1 MSDRDREIIDRIN
14 EASGGKITDTKFAEC
29 IGISKST
36 FSEWMANNKKNYLS
50 LEDLGK
56 IINHLCN
63 SENPSYKI
71 TAAEALK
78 IFAEEIGKTV
88 ENVKKCTFIE
98 NINNYSGMQLISA
111 ATNAPIIILSKQSN
125 LSSYLPELFSKDSVI
140 KELNLT
146 VAKESTADTIK
157 VIEEWA
163 YGSEGYAKLLQLNL
177 FERECEP
184 IAEMVGGF
192 IEGEFVAVMKHE
204 GYTPMSQL
212 GHELLQEEVDNLAD
226 EQPIWSL
233 PHSPEAR
240 IIERLRRALIDTLP
254 PDALAYLADKM
265 QTFEAAEYEDNA
277 AVCNALMASLVT
289 ELKDNYGDEVAIT
302 VQGALDYFKL
312 AAI

>member
-1 MSDRDREIIDRIN
+1 MSDRDRQIIDRIKD
-14 EASGGKITDTKFAEC
+14 ASGDKITDTKLAKY
-29 IGISKST
+29 IGIKKST
-36 FSEWMANNKKNYLS
+36 FSGWMKDEKDRLS
-50 LEDLGK
+50 LDDLGK
-56 IINHLCN
+56 IYNHLKVTN
-63 SENPSYKI
+63 NTDYQR
-71 TAAEALK
+71 AAADVLK
-78 IFAEEIGKTV
+78 ICNEEFCKSLGEKKSAIISSMM
-88 ENVKKCTFIE
+88 EN
-98 NINNYSGMQLISA
+98 SA
-111 ATNAPIIILSKQSN
+111 IQFMSSASIAPIIILSKQSN

-233 PHSPEAR
+233 PHSHEAR
-240 IIERLRRALIDTLP
+240 LIERLRRVLIDTLP

>member
-1 MSDRDREIIDRIN
+1 MSKRDRKIIDRIK
-14 EASGGKITDTKFAEC
+14 EASGDKITDIELAEYM
-29 IGISKST
+29 GIAKST
-36 FSEWMANNKKNYLS
+36 FSERIANDKKDHFLS
-50 LEDLGK
+50 LDDLGK
-56 IINHLCN
+56 IYNHLKN
-63 SENPSYKI
+63 KKN
-71 TAAEALK
+71 TARQ
-78 IFAEEIGKTV
+78 
-88 ENVKKCTFIE
+88 C
-98 NINNYSGMQLISA
+98 A
-111 ATNAPIIILSKQSN
+111 ATEVFNICNEEYCKSLGEKKYAITSSMMENSAIQFMSSASIAPIIIIEKQSD

-140 KELNLT
+140 KILNLI

-163 YGSEGYAKLLQLNL
+163 YGIDGFSKPLQLKL

-254 PDALAYLADKM
+254 SDALAYLADKM
-265 QTFEAAEYEDNA
+265 QTVEAAEYQETA
-277 AVCNALMASLVT
+277 AVSNEFMASLVT